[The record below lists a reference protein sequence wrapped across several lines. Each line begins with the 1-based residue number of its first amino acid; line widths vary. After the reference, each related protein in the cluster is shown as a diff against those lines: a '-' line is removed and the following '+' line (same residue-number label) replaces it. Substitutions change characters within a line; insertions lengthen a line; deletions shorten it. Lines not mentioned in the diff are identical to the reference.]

1 MRRPAP
7 RVAPRAGPRRRGVG
21 EGGRLGGSASSRW
34 LRPTPIGVSTEPPSR
49 IRTASGSSWCQS
61 AGSD

>member
-21 EGGRLGGSASSRW
+21 EGGRRAARRRAGGSGQ
-34 LRPTPIGVSTEPPSR
+34 PIGVSTEPPSR